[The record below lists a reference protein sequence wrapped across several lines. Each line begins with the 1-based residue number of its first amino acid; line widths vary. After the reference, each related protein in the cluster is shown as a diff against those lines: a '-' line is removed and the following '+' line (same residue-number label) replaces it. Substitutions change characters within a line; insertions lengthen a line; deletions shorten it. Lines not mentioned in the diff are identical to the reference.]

1 MDDLKWILDASS
13 NVILGIIIL
22 RLLASAEV
30 IALRVIDR
38 LANCDCT
45 GLDGTTRTSQQ

>member
-1 MDDLKWILDASS
+1 MDDFKWILDASGS
-13 NVILGIIIL
+13 VILGIIIL

-38 LANCDCT
+38 LANCDCSGVESSKQHDT
-45 GLDGTTRTSQQ
+45 